1 MFVFRTFD
9 EYINNLELVRSKL
22 DDTVFNGKILEF
34 DREFVIFPSWRMLN
48 TFEVVKIYTD
58 KSKDES
64 IAWFIKLSQACRYV
78 HTVEVWDYD
87 WYLEDSDIPYWGGK
101 Q

>member
-1 MFVFRTFD
+1 
-9 EYINNLELVRSKL
+9 
-22 DDTVFNGKILEF
+22 
-34 DREFVIFPSWRMLN
+34 
-48 TFEVVKIYTD
+48 VKIYTD

-87 WYLEDSDIPYWGGK
+87 WYLENDDIPYWENK
-101 Q
+101 S